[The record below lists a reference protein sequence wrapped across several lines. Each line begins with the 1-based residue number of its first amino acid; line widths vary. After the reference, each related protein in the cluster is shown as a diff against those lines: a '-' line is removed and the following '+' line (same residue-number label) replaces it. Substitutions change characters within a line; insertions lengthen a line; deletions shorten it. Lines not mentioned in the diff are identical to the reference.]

1 MKNEIKALAVRMR
14 GAFDENCRRVAVGS
28 GLMALSVSAMADD
41 TVDVSDTLLKIA
53 AGLAAALLV
62 SAAMTAAVL
71 GVKASKL
78 PRRGG

>member
-1 MKNEIKALAVRMR
+1 MKIKQTARALRNT
-14 GAFDENCRRVAVGS
+14 FDNTCRRVAVGT
-28 GLMALSVSAMADD
+28 GLATFGGMAFADD
-41 TVDVSDTLLKIA
+41 TVDVSDTLLKIS